1 MEDRFTKAREKL
13 IVEWLKLND
22 DGKMKVFTL

>member
-13 IVEWLKLND
+13 IVEGLKLNN
-22 DGKMKVFTL
+22 DGKMKVLAL